1 MDFPELY
8 AFYCPATG
16 DYKRANG
23 RVRTFSSKK
32 MAEREKKYHTDSIIV
47 KLTATWE
54 DQKCRQCM

>member
-1 MDFPELY
+1 MEFPELY

-32 MAEREKKYHTDSIIV
+32 MAEREKKYHIDSIIV

-54 DQKCRQCM
+54 D